1 MTAAELTISD
11 QPDHAMLRQDRG
23 GNYVRCAP
31 GEDIAHPRPGD
42 VILIRGRGWLGRI
55 IRAVQRVRYR
65 REEDHPFAYWS
76 HAALVVTPW
85 HLIEVIH
92 AGVIMGKIE
101 KYRDHEYHYVYLE
114 LSESDRGKAVAFA
127 YSCLRQ
133 KYGLS
138 SFLLLAASVLLGDRF
153 TVPDRGQHGCVALI
167 VRALQRAG
175 MAFEQRPNDMT
186 PADLAKRFGVVPNP
200 TLRQAAAEPA

>member
-1 MTAAELTISD
+1 MTGMATFELTISD
-11 QPDHAMLRQDRG
+11 QTDLAPLRQERA

-31 GEDIAHPRPGD
+31 GETIAVPRPGD

-65 REEDHPFAYWS
+65 KQEDHPFAYWS
-76 HAALVVTPW
+76 HAALIVTPW
-85 HLIEVIH
+85 HLIEVVS
-92 AGVIMGKIE
+92 AGVVARKIE

-114 LSESDRGKAVAFA
+114 LSESDRSKAVAFA

-153 TVPDRGQHGCVALI
+153 KVPDRGQHGCVALI

-175 MAFEQRPNDMT
+175 MTFEQRSSDMT
-186 PADLAKRFGVVPNP
+186 PADLAKRFGVIP
-200 TLRQAAAEPA
+200 